1 MKRVLVWVLVLGF
14 AGVAQADEARASPEA
29 MMQEI
34 VSPEDVRFFMN
45 EARQASR
52 AAAKGELYV
61 PAPEAAARAR
71 NIGERMREK
80 GFGLMEALLDQIEQ
94 ELLSVFPPPQ
104 DQPASQAKPDED
116 IRT

>member
-1 MKRVLVWVLVLGF
+1 MKPVLVMVLMLGLTG
-14 AGVAQADEARASPEA
+14 AAQAEEALASPETV
-29 MMQEI
+29 MREI

-94 ELLSVFPPPQ
+94 ELLSVFPPPP
-104 DQPASQAKPDED
+104 DKPAAPVKPDED